1 MKLNFKEFVESA
13 SVAIILIFVLL
24 PVRLVFVSYVSDNWF
39 GSFGLITAISVSIVI
54 LAKKDKLGW
63 FGRAFHRQMFKV
75 HTGKRRYFVYTQLT
89 LALLFFTSAVYAVE
103 LGDSAFEIE
112 KEELKAQID
121 IDNIQELAERT
132 EKEISIEDLPFAIYV
147 FFYILIFRFDVYAT
161 IIATMNDISDGW
173 LLHFTTVFLVEVIEL
188 IGILILTK
196 FTFKKEKK

>member
-24 PVRLVFVSYVSDNWF
+24 PVRLVFVSYVSDN
-39 GSFGLITAISVSIVI
+39 
-54 LAKKDKLGW
+54 W